1 MGVMYGVNPTWGAQT
16 NEGRTHI
23 ATKGVVQ
30 SGLVLNLDAGVL
42 SSYPG
47 SGNTWTD
54 LSGNG
59 NTGTLNNMQ
68 VPGDYTSTNGG
79 ILTFDGSNEYVSS
92 TLPALTSYTTSAW
105 VRLRIPNAGEY
116 QLLQTFNDGFGM
128 SVLTNK
134 FFTYNGG
141 NNFGQTV
148 ANDVWYNW
156 VVTSTNTPSNSTKI
170 IINTIV
176 DGTFS
181 SYGAISSGAIA
192 LAGYVGQS
200 RYLNADISSFT
211 VYNRVLTAAEIVQN
225 FNATRSRYGI

>member
-1 MGVMYGVNPTWGAQT
+1 MGAYAGPDIVEN
-16 NEGRTHI
+16 
-23 ATKGVVQ
+23 
-30 SGLVLNLDAGVL
+30 GLVLALDAGN
-42 SSYPG
+42 SKSYPG
-47 SGNTWTD
+47 SGTAWTD

-59 NTGTLNNMQ
+59 RTGTFNNMEI
-68 VPGDYTSTNGG
+68 PGDYASTNGG

-105 VRLRIPNAGEY
+105 VRLRIPNTAEW

-141 NNFGQTV
+141 NNFGTQTV
-148 ANDVWYNW
+148 VNDVWYNW

-181 SYGAISSGAIA
+181 TYGAISSGAIA

-211 VYNRVLTAAEIVQN
+211 VYNRVLTAAEIQQN
-225 FNATRSRYGI
+225 YLATKSRYFS

>member
-1 MGVMYGVNPTWGAQT
+1 MGVAYNSKIVTD
-16 NEGRTHI
+16 
-23 ATKGVVQ
+23 
-30 SGLVLNLDAGVL
+30 GLVLCLDAGNIK
-42 SSYPG
+42 SYPG
-47 SGNTWTD
+47 SGTTWTD

-59 NTGTLNNMQ
+59 RNGTLTNME

-79 ILTFDGSNEYVSS
+79 ILTFDGNDEYVSS

-134 FFTYNGG
+134 FFTYNGS

-148 ANDVWYNW
+148 VNDVWYNW

-181 SYGAISSGAIA
+181 TYGAISSGAIA

-211 VYNRVLTAAEIVQN
+211 VYNRVLTAAEIQQN
-225 FNATRSRYGI
+225 YLATKSRYFS

>member
-1 MGVMYGVNPTWGAQT
+1 M
-16 NEGRTHI
+16 
-23 ATKGVVQ
+23 
-30 SGLVLNLDAGVL
+30 VLNLDAGVL

-47 SGNTWTD
+47 SGTAWTD

-59 NTGTLNNMQ
+59 RTGTLTNME

-79 ILTFDGSNEYVSS
+79 ILTFDGVNEYVSS
-92 TLPALTSYTTSAW
+92 TLPALTNYTTSAW
-105 VRLRIPNAGEY
+105 VRLRTPGSGEL

-128 SVLTNK
+128 SVLNSK
-134 FFTYNGG
+134 FFTYNGSG
-141 NNFGQTV
+141 NTGTQTV
-148 ANDVWYNW
+148 VNDVWYNW

-181 SYGAISSGAIA
+181 TYGAISSGAIA

-211 VYNRVLTAAEIVQN
+211 VYNRVLTAAEIRQN
-225 FNATRSRYGI
+225 YLATKSRYFS

>member
-1 MGVMYGVNPTWGAQT
+1 MALFHSPSIVT
-16 NEGRTHI
+16 N
-23 ATKGVVQ
+23 
-30 SGLVLNLDAGVL
+30 GLVLCLDAANRK
-42 SSYPG
+42 SYPTTG
-47 SGNTWTD
+47 TVWTD

-59 NTGTLNNMQ
+59 RTGTLENT
-68 VPGDYTSTNGG
+68 PTYSSSNGG
-79 ILTFDGSNEYVSS
+79 YIIFDGSNEYVSS
-92 TLPALTSYTTSAW
+92 TLPALTSYTTSVW

-181 SYGAISSGAIA
+181 TYGAISSGAIA

-211 VYNRVLTAAEIVQN
+211 VYNRVLTATEIAQN
-225 FNATRSRYGI
+225 YNALKSRYI